1 MTEKPSR
8 EAVSGLDPEAEKTV
22 ARQTL
27 TRAMSLRRRGDY
39 ARVYAQGKRVRG
51 RLILVV
57 AAPGLNPLSPRMGLS
72 VGRKFNKSAVL
83 RNQARRVLRAAF
95 RLQKAQLPLFDMI
108 LIPVA
113 PGKEYRTQE
122 VEAELRRLCRKLE
135 RRWQEDAEQAAA
147 KERS

>member
-1 MTEKPSR
+1 M
-8 EAVSGLDPEAEKTV
+8 V
-22 ARQTL
+22 ARQIL

-83 RNQARRVLRAAF
+83 RNRARRILRAAF
-95 RLQKAQLPLFDMI
+95 RLQRAHLPHFDMI

-113 PGKEYRTQE
+113 PGKEYSTPE

-135 RRWQEDAEQAAA
+135 GRWQEDAKRADAAP
-147 KERS
+147 SS